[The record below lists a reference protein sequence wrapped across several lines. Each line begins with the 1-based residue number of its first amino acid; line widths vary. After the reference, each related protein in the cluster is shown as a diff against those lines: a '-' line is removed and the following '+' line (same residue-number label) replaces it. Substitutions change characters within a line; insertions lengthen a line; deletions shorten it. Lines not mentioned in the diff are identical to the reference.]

1 MLEYIEKTEMLNLDA
16 NIRKK
21 APISICDLSDG
32 LMLKV
37 ILSLFKRSLTQF
49 TNKGICLILVVA
61 NDI

>member
-1 MLEYIEKTEMLNLDA
+1 MLNLDA

-21 APISICDLSDG
+21 APISIRDLSDG

-49 TNKGICLILVVA
+49 TNKGICPPASIQDYFGV
-61 NDI
+61 